1 MSFDDVQTYATID
14 GCRFML
20 CDKCYCFPDC
30 VLYQEEGQSKAT
42 VSDMKSVNGLSSHS
56 SFRASD
62 GSLVLFSQVGERDC
76 LAHCYAQ

>member
-30 VLYQEEGQSKAT
+30 VLYQEKRKSDSV
-42 VSDMKSVNGLSSHS
+42 VSELVSLQIEILNRMDVW
-56 SFRASD
+56 D
-62 GSLVLFSQVGERDC
+62 GRTIG
-76 LAHCYAQ
+76 H